1 MNKHILQFF
10 HTYRDDSV
18 IFLFYLMWLT
28 ISVYPLISLNTLIM
42 KIYHFGLFVFS
53 YCITNYH
60 KHIGLKQCT
69 FIISQFPFSRNS
81 SDKANCTLFSRSSR
95 WLSGK
100 ESTCQGRRH
109 RGCGLGPWVGTI
121 PLEKGM
127 ATHSSF
133 LPGESHGQ
141 KSLGGCNP

>member
-69 FIISQFPFSRNS
+69 FIISQFPFSRSS
-81 SDKANCTLFSRSSR
+81 SDKANSSQGLPR

-100 ESTCQGRRH
+100 ESACQGRRH